1 MTRYIIF
8 CFSGVNWGENAKI
21 AATAAIHGCVEY
33 IDTAIFGQGPS
44 GTATSTREV
53 FVSLLRSFWEAH
65 ACILEVNGALTTL
78 TCAVVLPL
86 DEEGKFCVCGIN
98 VGDSFGK
105 NSLLNSYVDKSV

>member
-1 MTRYIIF
+1 M
-8 CFSGVNWGENAKI
+8 NWGENAKI

-86 DEEGKFCVCGIN
+86 DEEGKFCVCAIN

-105 NSLLNSYVDKSV
+105 IR